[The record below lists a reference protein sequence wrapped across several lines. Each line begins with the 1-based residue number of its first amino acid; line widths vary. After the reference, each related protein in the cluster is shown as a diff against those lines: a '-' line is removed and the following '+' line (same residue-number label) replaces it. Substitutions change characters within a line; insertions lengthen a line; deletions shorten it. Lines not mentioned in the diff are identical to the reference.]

1 MVSHS
6 ILITVYDFTFFT
18 LDCSYVLSSI
28 IFPAIMFISLSSHL
42 RIDFILTLSWILF
55 SSFDSG
61 VAGVTFGIDD
71 IYDDKAESSYS
82 TGRSHV
88 QKNNYAQ
95 QNGGSR
101 KSKSPVKKAEKES
114 RPNAG
119 KVEKTEGPKKLLG
132 GWEDQGA
139 LRIAWDD
146 DF

>member
-1 MVSHS
+1 MNIVC
-6 ILITVYDFTFFT
+6 IV
-18 LDCSYVLSSI
+18 
-28 IFPAIMFISLSSHL
+28 
-42 RIDFILTLSWILF
+42 
-55 SSFDSG
+55 SSFHSG

-95 QNGGSR
+95 QNGGSK
-101 KSKSPVKKAEKES
+101 KSKSPVKKAEKEN

>member
-1 MVSHS
+1 MT
-6 ILITVYDFTFFT
+6 LIFF
-18 LDCSYVLSSI
+18 
-28 IFPAIMFISLSSHL
+28 
-42 RIDFILTLSWILF
+42 LF
-55 SSFDSG
+55 NHSG

-95 QNGGSR
+95 QNGGGK
-101 KSKSPVKKAEKES
+101 KSKSPTKKAEKEN